1 MATVIVKDLISASL
15 RSINVLGMGDVLDA
29 DTANNAFYALNDM
42 LDGWNLESLM
52 IYTISSSTWNLVP
65 GKQTYQ
71 MGPTAVSPDF
81 TAPRPVKI
89 QAAGIL
95 INGVEFPLDLLGD
108 DEWEATALKT
118 LVSSIPTA
126 LYNQG
131 SYPNTALSLWPMP
144 GAAYQ
149 LVLYT
154 WQNIPAFASINDVVS
169 FPPGY
174 AEALRYNLA
183 VRLAIEFQRPL
194 SPELAEM
201 AASSKTKIKR
211 NNESAPLMACDPAIL
226 GGPRW
231 GSLSDFLGGR

>member
-1 MATVIVKDLISASL
+1 MATVAVQDLISASL
-15 RSINVLGMGDVLDA
+15 RLINVLGVGDSLDA
-29 DTANNAFYALNDM
+29 DTANNCLYALNDM

-52 IYTISSSTWNLVP
+52 IYTITSSTWNLVA

-71 MGPTAVSPDF
+71 MGPTAVAPDF
-81 TAPRPVKI
+81 PAPRPVKI

-95 INGVEFPLDLLGD
+95 INGMEFPLDLLGD
-108 DEWEATALKT
+108 DEWEATALKS

-131 SYPNTALSLWPMP
+131 SYPNTALSLWPLP
-144 GAAYQ
+144 GAPYQ

-154 WQNIPAFASINDVVS
+154 WQNIPAFATVNDQVS

-194 SPELAEM
+194 SPAIADLAT
-201 AASSKTKIKR
+201 SSKAKIKR
-211 NNESAPLMACDPAIL
+211 NNEQPPLMSCDPAIL